1 MLYEHIDIDKCGLSG
16 KLLDSDFANGVP
28 PEWESLVA
36 KIKDIA
42 PTNQEKDE
50 IIRSVKQI
58 TSIHLNTVTCALC
71 GIWDVDSKSD
81 ENTYSTIN
89 LLGEEMA
96 CMRWYALARLDRPD
110 MESELQEYLRQNDS
124 KRFVMSASV

>member
-1 MLYEHIDIDKCGLSG
+1 MLLQSTRPSLDQLKGFTQCPYKATAMLYEHIDIDKCDLSG
-16 KLLDSDFANGVP
+16 NLLDSDFANVVP

-50 IIRSVKQI
+50 IIRSVRQI

-71 GIWDVDSKSD
+71 G
-81 ENTYSTIN
+81 
-89 LLGEEMA
+89 L
-96 CMRWYALARLDRPD
+96 
-110 MESELQEYLRQNDS
+110 
-124 KRFVMSASV
+124 